1 MSDMLSVMRKF
12 RENWKKVLEDI
23 TQSAKEVLGEVHV
36 VAFGG
41 VTEGKA
47 TASSDID
54 ILIVVEDPP
63 SDAWKRAKVKSAIEE
78 KAGLPP
84 IHPVQI
90 HLITRREAKEN
101 PIYKEILNKHS
112 HN

>member
-1 MSDMLSVMRKF
+1 MRKL
-12 RENWKKVLEDI
+12 RENWEKILEDV
-23 TQSAKEVLGEVHV
+23 TQSAKEVLGEAHV

-41 VTEGKA
+41 VAEGKA

-54 ILIVVEDPP
+54 ILIVAEHLP
-63 SDAWKRAKVKSAIEE
+63 SDAWKRAKVKSTIEE

-90 HLITRREAKEN
+90 HLITWREAKEN
-101 PIYKEILNKHS
+101 PIYKEILSKHT
-112 HN
+112 H